1 MKTAFSS
8 WSREARLLPSF
19 VLLMLAACSSSDSP
33 TGKSRGASTTLSV
46 YLTDAPGD
54 VSRVWLQISNITAV
68 GSGGLIDLLAE
79 PTDLI
84 EVTALTG
91 NVVALVQ
98 AFDIEPG
105 SVQRFWFLIDG
116 AVLETRDGKVFT
128 RNGALHPEGLES
140 TGDLPCPSCSQSGI
154 RVLLSEVLT
163 ISKGENAVVMDFD
176 VSQSFGRQP
185 GNSGM
190 WVMTPVIHAASKHP
204 EEVEHGISDFEIEGR
219 VVLADGVQVPAC
231 GGAPRSLD
239 EFVPLAVART
249 LADDTGKPI
258 SFSGTSDDEGEVE
271 ISVLEGDTYMLSFA
285 DIIEFETGSL
295 SFGGIVIPSQVT
307 VGEQNLTVGGV
318 TFRITSATCVEG

>member
-1 MKTAFSS
+1 MNTAFSS

-33 TGKSRGASTTLSV
+33 TGRSRGASTTLSV

-140 TGDLPCPSCSQSGI
+140 TGELPCPSCSQSGI
-154 RVLLSEVLT
+154 
-163 ISKGENAVVMDFD
+163 
-176 VSQSFGRQP
+176 
-185 GNSGM
+185 SGF
-190 WVMTPVIHAASKHP
+190 K
-204 EEVEHGISDFEIEGR
+204 IEGR
-219 VVLADGVQVPAC
+219 VVLADGVQVPVC
-231 GGAPRSLD
+231 GGAQRSLD
-239 EFVPLAVART
+239 EFVPLAIART
-249 LADDTGKPI
+249 LADDTGMPI

-271 ISVLEGDTYMLSFA
+271 ISVLEGDTYMLSLA